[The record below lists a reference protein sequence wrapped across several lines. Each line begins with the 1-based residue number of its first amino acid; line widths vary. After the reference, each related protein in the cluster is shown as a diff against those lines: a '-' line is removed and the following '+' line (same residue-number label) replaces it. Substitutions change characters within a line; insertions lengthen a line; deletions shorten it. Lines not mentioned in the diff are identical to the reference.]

1 MGTAHVTAALIA
13 NKGSLYMEN
22 MPVGG
27 AMKVY
32 SYSDLIT
39 DSGASGTAMAT
50 GKKTINGMVGI
61 DKNEKNRKTIL
72 EIAESRGLAT
82 GIVVK
87 STVTHATPAAFMSH
101 VLSRN
106 YYEEIA
112 EYYLKADIDVFIG
125 GGSKNF
131 QKRMDKRDLLVE
143 LMKKDYQ
150 VIMNQGDLNN
160 IHSDKVAGL
169 LYDNHPPAIMQNRGD
184 MLVNS
189 TKKSLEILNRK
200 NKGFFLMVE
209 GSQIDWGG
217 HANDLDY
224 IIEETLDF
232 DKAVGAVLEFAYTNR
247 ETLVVVTA
255 DHETGGLSITGGDL
269 KRGKVE
275 GTFGTKNHSGT
286 MVPVFAYGPGAE
298 EFGGIYD
305 NTDIFHKINKVL
317 FKK

>member
-1 MGTAHVTAALIA
+1 
-13 NKGSLYMEN
+13 
-22 MPVGG
+22 
-27 AMKVY
+27 MKVY

-82 GIVVK
+82 GIVVT